1 MKNLFALLF
10 VGVLLFVGCSDK
22 DDEGTSQ
29 FSGMW
34 AYTANIR
41 NGQETPTDITEI
53 YEISGSKLTYQ
64 MFIGSDKNIPTYSD
78 GYLIGYKESNFE
90 LMGPFNISIQDS
102 HLSISGLMDVEFQS
116 VSADKMLL
124 WESAA
129 PNKKIVW
136 QRVKGIK

>member
-29 FSGMW
+29 LSGMW

-53 YEISGSKLTYQ
+53 YEISGSKLTYR

-102 HLSISGLMDVEFQS
+102 HLSISGLMYVEFQS

-124 WESAA
+124 WESAP